1 MQMKRFKD
9 MFEDGATGVGSVQ
22 LPDVKLFKRK
32 GKQFDV
38 DTEVFRRFNHGRNK
52 FERWSKYLNL
62 EDANHKA
69 IYDYAIRNRDAT
81 IVLRD
86 SETGALRA
94 ITPRGINL

>member
-1 MQMKRFKD
+1 
-9 MFEDGATGVGSVQ
+9 MFEELGATGVASVQ
-22 LPDVKLFKRK
+22 QPDVKLFKRK